1 MASWLNEREV
11 HGHCDCARRIMTI
24 GASCDATPAI
34 EMFSVQQTTQSE
46 QNDASKGRHRSVTA
60 AGTSTG
66 NNPASRMSWSSRC
79 SRFAD
84 RDSTGPA
91 ELPLLDIAYAATFC
105 RPPPSG
111 SRHRPLYGCLLSS
124 LDASFGCGHS
134 QCSSARQCLSLQ
146 LCCSAGLG
154 LLGFACNFSQ
164 SGGEV
169 LGRRKCGQREHKV
182 RNQRDE
188 RVACATWTRTE
199 HCSRCK
205 RILQSDVDRWHC
217 CAPPCSHTL
226 SLFVPRCVT

>member
-1 MASWLNEREV
+1 M
-11 HGHCDCARRIMTI
+11 
-24 GASCDATPAI
+24 
-34 EMFSVQQTTQSE
+34 
-46 QNDASKGRHRSVTA
+46 TA

-84 RDSTGPA
+84 RDSPPTGPA

-105 RPPPSG
+105 CPPPSG

-134 QCSSARQCLSLQ
+134 QCSSAMAMPVPAATLLDLVCLLATFPSGR
-146 LCCSAGLG
+146 GL
-154 LLGFACNFSQ
+154 S
-164 SGGEV
+164 
-169 LGRRKCGQREHKV
+169 GRRKCSQREHKV

-199 HCSRCK
+199 HCSR
-205 RILQSDVDRWHC
+205 W
-217 CAPPCSHTL
+217 
-226 SLFVPRCVT
+226 

>member
-1 MASWLNEREV
+1 MASCLSEREV

-34 EMFSVQQTTQSE
+34 EMCSGQQTTQSE

-134 QCSSARQCLSLQ
+134 QCSR
-146 LCCSAGLG
+146 
-154 LLGFACNFSQ
+154 LLACNFSQ
-164 SGGEV
+164 SGAEEGL

-199 HCSRCK
+199 HCSR
-205 RILQSDVDRWHC
+205 W
-217 CAPPCSHTL
+217 
-226 SLFVPRCVT
+226 

>member
-1 MASWLNEREV
+1 MVSCLNEREV

-34 EMFSVQQTTQSE
+34 EMCSGQQTTQSE

-84 RDSTGPA
+84 RDSTTGPA

-124 LDASFGCGHS
+124 LDASFGCVHS

-146 LCCSAGLG
+146 LLLQCLVCFSLVCLG
-154 LLGFACNFSQ
+154 LLATFPNPEERCWV
-164 SGGEV
+164 GGSAANES
-169 LGRRKCGQREHKV
+169 
-182 RNQRDE
+182 
-188 RVACATWTRTE
+188 TR
-199 HCSRCK
+199 
-205 RILQSDVDRWHC
+205 
-217 CAPPCSHTL
+217 
-226 SLFVPRCVT
+226 